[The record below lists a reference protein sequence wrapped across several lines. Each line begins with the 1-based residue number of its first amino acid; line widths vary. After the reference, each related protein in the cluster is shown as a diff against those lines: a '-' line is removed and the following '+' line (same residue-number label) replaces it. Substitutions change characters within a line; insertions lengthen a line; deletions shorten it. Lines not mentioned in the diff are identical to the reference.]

1 MITVSRTAKQPPRV
15 PWSLDELVHKRSI
28 ALGLAL
34 DNASQSSYSSA
45 LNSYLTFCA
54 LHNFPI
60 EPTADTLSFFVVYM
74 SHHIEPR
81 SVGSYLSGIVSQLE
95 PHFPNVRA
103 VRNGML
109 VARTLKGCKRLRSKP
124 IRRKQPISR
133 DHLRRA
139 LRSLTPLSLYD
150 DVLFVAM
157 LCTGFYGLLRLG
169 EMTMPDNPSLRN
181 PRKYSRRSSV
191 EWIPQGFAFWL
202 PTHKTDTTFEGSRIV
217 IPHKD
222 DVSVN
227 AIPTFRRYLAL
238 RDAQFPFHPFLWTRE
253 NGSVPSRSWFIRR
266 LRRIIPDRGFAGQS
280 IRSGG
285 ATALAED
292 GVSPHLIQ
300 ASGRWSSDT
309 FQIYI
314 RKNPTIL
321 QAMLHARR

>member
-1 MITVSRTAKQPPRV
+1 MIRISRTARQPPRV
-15 PWSLDELVHKRSI
+15 PWPLDELVHKRSI

-34 DNASQSSYSSA
+34 DISSQSTYSSA
-45 LNSYLTFCA
+45 LNSYLTFCS
-54 LHNFPI
+54 LHGFAI
-60 EPTADTLSFFVVYM
+60 EPTPDTLSFFVVYM

-81 SVGSYLSGIVSQLE
+81 SVGTYLSGVVSSLE

-133 DHLRRA
+133 DHLRTAARK
-139 LRSLTPLSLYD
+139 LSPRSAYD
-150 DVLFVAM
+150 DVLFVSM
-157 LCTGFYGLLRLG
+157 LFVGFYGLLRLG

-202 PTHKTDTTFEGSRIV
+202 PTHKTDSTFEGSR
-217 IPHKD
+217 
-222 DVSVN
+222 
-227 AIPTFRRYLAL
+227 
-238 RDAQFPFHPFLWTRE
+238 
-253 NGSVPSRSWFIRR
+253 
-266 LRRIIPDRGFAGQS
+266 
-280 IRSGG
+280 
-285 ATALAED
+285 D

-300 ASGRWSSDT
+300 ATGRWSSDT

-314 RKNPTIL
+314 RKNPVIL
-321 QAMLHARR
+321 QAMLYTRRPDAAASA